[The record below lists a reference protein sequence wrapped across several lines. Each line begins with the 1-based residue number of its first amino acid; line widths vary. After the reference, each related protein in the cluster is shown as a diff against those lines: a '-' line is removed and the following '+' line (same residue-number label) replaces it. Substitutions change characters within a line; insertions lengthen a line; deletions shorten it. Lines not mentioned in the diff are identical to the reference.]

1 MKKRNGFTLIEL
13 LAVIVVLA
21 IVTVLATS
29 TILPYMG
36 NAREDAFKVEAA
48 NAVNAADYVMNLY
61 TLGEFTFDSD
71 GIKSKYDSETK
82 KACMTIATLIDAG
95 AFDADKESYTGRVII
110 DKSDKQSTYTI
121 FLKKNAEFTLI
132 NETGR
137 NFSDATLNNGS
148 WSTNYESCANFEAT
162 E

>member
-1 MKKRNGFTLIEL
+1 MMKKKNGFTLIEL

-61 TLGEFTFDSD
+61 ALGEFSFDST
-71 GIKSKYDSETK
+71 GGKSSYNSETK
-82 KACMTIATLIDAG
+82 KACITIEALIDAG
-95 AFDADKESYTGRVII
+95 AFDADKDAYKGRVII
-110 DKSDKQSTYTI
+110 DKSNNTYTLS
-121 FLKKNAEFTLI
+121 LKKNDEFTLV
-132 NETGR
+132 NATGKS
-137 NFSDATLNNGS
+137 FSDAILSKADGWNAET
-148 WSTNYESCANFEAT
+148 YENCKNFDN
-162 E
+162 